1 MQGQHQYAIGVHIA
15 QLTVRSNHCNGGVI
29 GPARTHSE
37 LANPLRRIGHAGGG
51 LGGEAFVNV
60 VVAVQN
66 QIGVMVIQSL
76 PESFG
81 VVSLAAA

>member
-1 MQGQHQYAIGVHIA
+1 MQGQHQYAIGIRIA
-15 QLTVRSNHCNGGVI
+15 QLAVRSNHCNGGVI
-29 GPARTHSE
+29 GPARTHRK
-37 LANPLRRIGHAGGG
+37 LANPLHRIGHAGGG

-60 VVAVQN
+60 VVAVQD